1 MSKREVKLVKKINGL
16 LKQLNCRE
24 YLHHFGPKKYKLIQ
38 HLFALLMMQVC
49 RLSFRRVSN
58 LLMMLGFIIPTY
70 SALCKSRKRIPL
82 FLWNSALKLTAGIR
96 HKRVAIDST
105 GFSKTNPSFH
115 YIKRVDRKI
124 PTRSYIKQS
133 TLFDIEK
140 KKIIDIRI
148 RSKPRHD
155 CKDAEYLIKR
165 NHFEELFGDSSYDA
179 EFIHELCFE
188 LGIKTI
194 IKPRKNVKRGF
205 YRKKQNK
212 NYSEEKYHQR
222 SLIESGQGGEKRRY
236 GGFIFAK
243 DIRAIRAEAHCKA
256 IAYNLR
262 LS

>member
-1 MSKREVKLVKKINGL
+1 
-16 LKQLNCRE
+16 
-24 YLHHFGPKKYKLIQ
+24 
-38 HLFALLMMQVC
+38 
-49 RLSFRRVSN
+49 
-58 LLMMLGFIIPTY
+58 MLGFIIPTY

-194 IKPRKNVKRGF
+194 IKSKKMLKEDFIEKNRIRIIQKR
-205 YRKKQNK
+205 N
-212 NYSEEKYHQR
+212 
-222 SLIESGQGGEKRRY
+222 I
-236 GGFIFAK
+236 
-243 DIRAIRAEAHCKA
+243 IREV
-256 IAYNLR
+256 
-262 LS
+262 